1 MIIKGNEFYV
11 ETPQGMRPH
20 GFIKDNKFCRRVKE
34 KDRMQIFDAWSIN
47 PEVMSNIFLNPE
59 VDTIHY
65 KDEDHDYKISIED
78 AMVHGFEKTFS
89 GGTTRYIPIKFW
101 DKQLKK
107 QQTLL

>member
-11 ETPQGMRPH
+11 ETPNGMRPH

-47 PEVMSNIFLNPE
+47 PEVMKELNNRKIE
-59 VDTIHY
+59 LLHY

-78 AMVHGFEKTFS
+78 ALIHGFEKTFS
-89 GGTTRYIPIKFW
+89 GGVTFYIPIKYW
-101 DKQLKK
+101 DKQIKK
-107 QQTLL
+107 QQTLI